1 MVGIPANSQDILQD
15 GCPVEGWF
23 AQCEAR
29 VQTTHQIGE
38 IQEAEIHM
46 LQLLQ
51 FAGAHEAHSGYYV
64 QVS

>member
-1 MVGIPANSQDILQD
+1 MSGIPATSQKILQE
-15 GCPVEGWF
+15 GCPVEGCF
-23 AQCEAR
+23 AHCEAR

-51 FAGAHEAHSGYYV
+51 FTGAHEAHSGYYV